1 MTEYLCTS
9 TPQISISCTQT
20 SFKNYRNLAQG
31 VWDWPHQE
39 AVLTLTSMLTCHP
52 HPSWLLHAASMLH
65 MPSQSRS
72 VPTMW
77 GREASRAAILAAF
90 KEMPSAYLAPLKIW
104 PTPTSQVSPLED
116 CSGIHIS
123 VGLWISE
130 LRGNEGRANIQV
142 MQLLHKV
149 AECLSSG
156 GLASRRK
163 NGRGLRAVWGLKNI
177 QLRWMWAPLSAI
189 SIKFRLHLA
198 V

>member
-20 SFKNYRNLAQG
+20 PFKNYRNLAQG

-65 MPSQSRS
+65 MPSQSRP

-77 GREASRAAILAAF
+77 GREASRAAILVAF

-104 PTPTSQVSPLED
+104 PTPTSQVSL
-116 CSGIHIS
+116 
-123 VGLWISE
+123 
-130 LRGNEGRANIQV
+130 GRLQWDPY
-142 MQLLHKV
+142 LCGTLD
-149 AECLSSG
+149 
-156 GLASRRK
+156 
-163 NGRGLRAVWGLKNI
+163 LRAQRKWGKSKYTGNVAAVQSGWVLEFWWPGFQKKKWKGPEGNLGFKKNI
-177 QLRWMWAPLSAI
+177 AEMDVGPSVHH
-189 SIKFRLHLA
+189 LH
-198 V
+198 